1 MNDATQ
7 QRHFCLKSL
16 FSGTVDQFRDKTE
29 RFMHSA
35 KERAIDAIH
44 DDAPRLTS
52 LERGYWLAEKR
63 RRQRENDIRKAAS

>member
-1 MNDATQ
+1 
-7 QRHFCLKSL
+7 
-16 FSGTVDQFRDKTE
+16 VDQFRDKTE

-63 RRQRENDIRKAAS
+63 RRQRETDIRKAAS